1 MNGNE
6 CFTEDTTLT
15 EECPFPAIVKDE
27 KKRVPR
33 GRAISRNQNF
43 ILNNIGIL
51 ASSVFRTS
59 LAIQRYATIIEE
71 QQNRLNAIMAGI
83 EDGLLLLEHD
93 GAPIVQNDIGK
104 KYINQLCRCDG
115 IGKKCLIHDTLKRF
129 VRGSSDKLTR
139 NATRDGRT
147 YRLTFKRIEQA
158 NAPDRV
164 SLRILSSSNGKH
176 KRQDPLEP
184 HGHSIVREM
193 AAAIAHEIN
202 NPLTPIMGLS
212 SPSLYDNTDPNGL
225 EEELKT
231 IHRAGGRIASII
243 HLLLHFDE
251 VYQWKTAGTVRL
263 NTMIRDIAEQARRE
277 IKGKK
282 VHLKTRLA
290 TSAPD
295 VYGNEAQLRQMVNL
309 LIRSIVRNT
318 IDTELES
325 RIVIST
331 GVSADSAVLRINYTN
346 ADLYRSISTDR
357 RATSSTVIEAFRDL
371 HLLLAEMLA
380 RSIQLK
386 IRYTNSAD
394 KHGGTIT
401 IHFPEWSAPV
411 SS

>member
-6 CFTEDTTLT
+6 CFTGDTTLT
-15 EECPFPAIVKDE
+15 EECSFPAIVQDE

-93 GAPIVQNDIGK
+93 GTPIVQNDIGR
-104 KYINQLCRCDG
+104 KYIDQLCRCDG
-115 IGKKCLIHDTLKRF
+115 HGKKCLIHDTLKRF

-147 YRLTFKRIEQA
+147 YRLTFRRIEQA

-164 SLRILSSSNGKH
+164 SLRVLASRNGKH
-176 KRQDPLEP
+176 KRHESSEL

-202 NPLTPIMGLS
+202 NPLTPIIGLS
-212 SPSLYDNTDPNGL
+212 SPSLYDNTDPTGL

-231 IHRAGGRIASII
+231 IHRAGGRIANII
-243 HLLLHFDE
+243 HLLLNFDE
-251 VYQWKTAGTVRL
+251 VYRWKTAGPVRL
-263 NTMIRDIAEQARRE
+263 KTMIRDIAEQSRRE

-290 TSAPD
+290 ASVPN
-295 VYGNEAQLRQMVNL
+295 VHGNEAQLRQMVNF
-309 LIRSIVRNT
+309 LIRSIVLNT
-318 IDTELES
+318 IDPELES
-325 RIVIST
+325 RIILST
-331 GVSADSAVLRINYTN
+331 GVVGDSAVLRINYTN
-346 ADLYRSISTDR
+346 ADLYRSIATDR
-357 RATSSTVIEAFRDL
+357 TAKSSEVIEAFRDL